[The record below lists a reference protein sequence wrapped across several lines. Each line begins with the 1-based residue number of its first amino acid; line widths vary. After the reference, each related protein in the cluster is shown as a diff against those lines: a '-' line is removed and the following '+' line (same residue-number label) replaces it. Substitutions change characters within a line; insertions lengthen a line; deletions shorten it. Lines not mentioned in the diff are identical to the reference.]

1 MPIRKIPILIQRSRR
16 IHEAKLE
23 GTRARDR
30 VNSVRKKKRSRS
42 SSSSSRKRQVK
53 TKKRKTRRLG
63 AGQSYCTMFTS
74 SAAPNDHSR
83 SAHAR
88 ARDPRPPL
96 LSSSHHPS
104 NSPPRP
110 SSRYRLLASSAP
122 PIPASPPPLVLRE
135 QTAAT
140 YNLGRLSAARQH
152 VEAVGVV
159 GATWLARAIRHDDR
173 LGEGQRRR
181 SAAE

>member
-1 MPIRKIPILIQRSRR
+1 MIIIVVRFGDIRKRVCGNADSQNSDFDPTIQKDPRS
-16 IHEAKLE
+16 KTG

-135 QTAAT
+135 Q
-140 YNLGRLSAARQH
+140 RRP
-152 VEAVGVV
+152 
-159 GATWLARAIRHDDR
+159 AIW
-173 LGEGQRRR
+173 GG
-181 SAAE
+181 